1 MQSCFVKCIMS
12 TIIHSNA
19 DILNMETRYRAAF
32 INTLSGFKSA
42 NLIAT
47 IDEQGQTNCAVFNS
61 VVHIGAHPPLLGFIC
76 RPDSVDRHTLE
87 NILQTSYYT
96 INHVNKS
103 IYQQAHKTSAR
114 YDKET
119 SEFEAVGLTEQWI
132 EDFSAPFVK
141 QSRIQLGME
150 LREHHI
156 LTINNTELIIGEI
169 VYINVKD
176 DVVNEDGYVAIE
188 HANSLAIS
196 SLDTYHETALLSHLS
211 YAKPDQAVKEI
222 TLRKK

>member
-1 MQSCFVKCIMS
+1 MLLRKDEI
-12 TIIHSNA
+12 NA
-19 DILNMETRYRAAF
+19 LDDRYRALF
-32 INTLSGFKSA
+32 ITSLSGYKSA

-47 IDEQGQTNCAVFNS
+47 RDNNKRTNLAIFSSVF
-61 VVHIGAHPPLLGFIC
+61 HIGSQPPLLGMIV
-76 RPDSVDRHTLE
+76 RPHSVARHTLE

-103 IYQQAHKTSAR
+103 IYQQAHKSSAR

-150 LREHHI
+150 LREHHT

-169 VYINVKD
+169 VYINIKD

-188 HANSLAIS
+188 RANSLAIS
-196 SLDTYHETALLSHLS
+196 SLDTYHETELLSHLS
-211 YAKPDQAVKEI
+211 YAKPDQVIKEI
-222 TLRKK
+222 TLRNK

>member
-1 MQSCFVKCIMS
+1 MLLRQGGINSL
-12 TIIHSNA
+12 
-19 DILNMETRYRAAF
+19 DDRYRTLF
-32 INTLSGFKSA
+32 IASLSGYKSA

-47 IDEQGQTNCAVFNS
+47 CDKDNRTNLTIFSSVFHLGS
-61 VVHIGAHPPLLGFIC
+61 QPPLLGMIV
-76 RPDSVDRHTLE
+76 RPHSVPRHTLE
-87 NILQTSYYT
+87 NILQTGHYT

-103 IYQQAHKTSAR
+103 IYQQAHQSSAR

-150 LREHHI
+150 LREHHT

-169 VYINVKD
+169 VYINIKD

-188 HANSLAIS
+188 QANSLAIS
-196 SLDTYHETALLSHLS
+196 SLDTYHETELISHLS
-211 YAKPDQAVKEI
+211 YAKPGQVTKEI

>member
-1 MQSCFVKCIMS
+1 MLLKKDQI
-12 TIIHSNA
+12 NA
-19 DILNMETRYRAAF
+19 LDDRYKALF
-32 INTLSGFKSA
+32 ITSLSGYKSA

-47 IDEQGQTNCAVFNS
+47 SDNDKRTNLAIFSSVFHLGS
-61 VVHIGAHPPLLGFIC
+61 QPPLLGMIV
-76 RPDSVDRHTLE
+76 RPHSVPRHTLE
-87 NILQTSYYT
+87 NILQTGHYT

-103 IYQQAHKTSAR
+103 IYQQAHQSSAR
-114 YDKET
+114 YDKDT
-119 SEFEAVGLTEQWI
+119 SEFDAVGLTEQWI

-150 LREHHI
+150 LREHHA

-211 YAKPDQAVKEI
+211 YAKPDQVVKKI